1 MAEAKL
7 RIDKWL
13 WQARFFKTRSL
24 AAKQVGS
31 GHVRLNGNRVLKPAQ
46 AVAPGDVLTFPQ
58 GRIVRV
64 VRIEKLGERR
74 GPAPEAQTLY
84 FDMTE
89 KEHTAI
95 QELLNFRRRRLRED
109 DPGITGFNVGVNCGA
124 SAGQTIHHCHVH
136 LIPRR
141 DGDMPDPTGGVRG
154 VIPERMNYRQNDVS
168 RRSSDVS
175 RRSPQDEGGRN
186 EDGYGT
192 E

>member
-24 AAKQVGS
+24 AAKQVSG

-58 GRIVRV
+58 ARIVRV

-89 KEHTAI
+89 K
-95 QELLNFRRRRLRED
+95 QEASPKNPGFEGKGRPTKKDRRALD
-109 DPGITGFNVGVNCGA
+109 
-124 SAGQTIHHCHVH
+124 
-136 LIPRR
+136 L
-141 DGDMPDPTGGVRG
+141 
-154 VIPERMNYRQNDVS
+154 S
-168 RRSSDVS
+168 RTSK
-175 RRSPQDEGGRN
+175 G
-186 EDGYGT
+186 
-192 E
+192 